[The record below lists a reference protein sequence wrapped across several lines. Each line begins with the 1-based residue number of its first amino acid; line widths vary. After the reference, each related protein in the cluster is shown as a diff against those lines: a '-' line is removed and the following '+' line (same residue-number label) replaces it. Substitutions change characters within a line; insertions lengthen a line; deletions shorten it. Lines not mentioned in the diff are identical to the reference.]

1 MAEILSQDE
10 IDMILSQEEVDGLLS
25 NTLEIGELSSETSE
39 ESEEA
44 FDEVGSGNTPIEK
57 LIKGESILPKDWGIL
72 EASIRISSA
81 VAKKPTEDSDWVA
94 VKAGEELVI
103 DFDPMLTD
111 LPLFLNILVLDPLTS
126 NVYQNSTRLA
136 GRHSYG
142 IFVSNITPRSIK
154 LTCGKTSLVNH
165 PSTNLIK
172 QALIRVVVL

>member
-1 MAEILSQDE
+1 MADILSQDVIDTSLE
-10 IDMILSQEEVDGLLS
+10 IEEPSSISSQEEIEALTSDL
-25 NTLEIGELSSETSE
+25 TLEGSDKPIP
-39 ESEEA
+39 
-44 FDEVGSGNTPIEK
+44 EVGSGNTPIEK